1 MTEDLLWQNCGFRWR
16 DNKIPGHLR
25 RKGLHMCTRPS
36 SVVVVVTAPPAP
48 LTQTWIQHFAQ
59 GPTARLIRCKPQT

>member
-36 SVVVVVTAPPAP
+36 GDIANYLGVSRATLYRYLAEENA
-48 LTQTWIQHFAQ
+48 A
-59 GPTARLIRCKPQT
+59 